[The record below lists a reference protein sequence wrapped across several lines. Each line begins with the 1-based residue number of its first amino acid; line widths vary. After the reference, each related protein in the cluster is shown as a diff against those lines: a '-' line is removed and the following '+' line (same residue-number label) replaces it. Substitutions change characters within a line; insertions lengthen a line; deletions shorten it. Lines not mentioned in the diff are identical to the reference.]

1 MLRKFIVTILFI
13 IICLPFLTGQSIN
26 TTFGKNRVQY
36 HQNFKYWWVYET
48 QNFKTYWYDRGKFV
62 GIPTLQLAE
71 MDFNEIQDILEHRMN
86 DKIEIIVYSDLSDLK
101 MSNIGL
107 EETFITVSGRTKT
120 SNNKVFVYFDGN
132 HNNLR
137 KQIRQGVADV
147 FINSMLYGNS
157 FQEVV
162 QNAVMFNI
170 PEWYQQGIAKYVE
183 TSWDEKSDDD
193 LRNLLTRERRKY
205 KNFRRLSKD
214 HPQLAGHSFWKF
226 IGDTYGKS
234 SISNLLYLTR
244 INRNMEAAFIY
255 VIGVPFRQLREDWY
269 AFYLNQYK
277 EINPKL
283 DQLSKEDL
291 LKVKIKRKGEVSD
304 LKISADGRYA
314 SYVINRIG
322 KYKVH
327 VYDFEKEASF
337 SVLKVGKRNPLEI
350 TDYNYPIISWSS
362 EGSEMSIIYEKR
374 DIVYQKRISL
384 DTDEVVND
392 LFAPEYRRVY
402 SADYLNEEEMVISA
416 TTDGFSDLYLYNMRN
431 RQSTRLIND
440 FYDDLDVKVVELK
453 GKKGVLFSSN
463 RTDNYIVPRKLDT
476 ILPIAEFDVFF
487 LEINSDDN
495 KLYRISNTPGESDRQ
510 PILLGSDKVA
520 YLSGGSGIIN
530 RKIASIS
537 ELGVLPQAYYNS
549 NENSNIQEH
558 DAEGGRYLY
567 VENFGFKDAIVNKP
581 IDFNDKV
588 NPTVTEFKRITKG
601 LKKADVNVD
610 DNESNVVHIESSNFI
625 DPEYYF
631 QTQFGDEIK
640 VDEPEFDFN
649 IFTPASPPPKA
660 STQFKAKNNV
670 VKFINS
676 RATAARLRFRIDD
689 VVSRLDNSVLFEGLD
704 SYAGDRQ
711 EAYQHQPFGYLVK
724 TTVKDIFEDYTFEG
738 GIRLPTS
745 LNGSE
750 AFITFDDKKKRIDK
764 RYALYRRSISERPEF
779 FANPNLSTRKNTTI
793 AMYQL
798 RYPFD
803 FFTSIRASATYRT
816 DNFFDLVNER
826 SNLEAPNI
834 TGQRLG
840 LKLEYIYD
848 NTLDVDINIKN
859 GMRYKFYIEGVNSM
873 NINLTAP
880 VAFNLSKGFMTVLGT
895 DVRHYTPIGKY
906 AVWANRIAAA
916 TNFGSERTLYYLGGV
931 ESWLGP
937 VFNQDTPTPANNY
950 AFTAVAANL
959 RGFTF
964 NARNGTTFALF
975 NSEIRLPIFNMLSPG
990 TIKYK
995 IIRDFQLTA
1004 FFDAGT
1010 SWHGLTPFS
1019 DENVIN
1025 TLTLE
1030 SPPTVVVNVQ
1040 YFRDPLIY
1048 GYGFGARTSLFGYFV
1063 KLDYGWGVETRIVQK
1078 PRVYLSFGMDF

>member
-1 MLRKFIVTILFI
+1 M
-13 IICLPFLTGQSIN
+13 
-26 TTFGKNRVQY
+26 
-36 HQNFKYWWVYET
+36 
-48 QNFKTYWYDRGKFV
+48 
-62 GIPTLQLAE
+62 QLAE
-71 MDFNEIQDILEHRMN
+71 MDFNEIQEILEHRMN
-86 DKIEIIVYSDLSDLK
+86 DKIEIVVYSDLSDLK

-120 SNNKVFVYFDGN
+120 AKNKVFVYFDGN

-137 KQIRQGVADV
+137 KQIRQGVAEV

-157 FQEVV
+157 FQEIV

-170 PEWYQQGIAKYVE
+170 PDWYQQGISKYVE
-183 TSWDEKSDDD
+183 TEWDEYSDDN
-193 LRNLLTRERRKY
+193 LRNLLTREKKKY

-214 HPQLAGHSFWKF
+214 HPQIAGHSFWKF

-255 VIGVPFRQLREDWY
+255 VIGVPFKQLREDWY
-269 AFYLNQYK
+269 AYYLNQYK
-277 EINPKL
+277 ELNPKL

-291 LKVKIKRKGEVSD
+291 IKTKFKRSSKVSD
-304 LKISADGRYA
+304 VKISADGKFA
-314 SYVINRIG
+314 SYVENRIG
-322 KYKVH
+322 KYKVYI
-327 VYDFEKEASF
+327 YDFEKEAQF
-337 SVLKVGKRNPLEI
+337 SVLKVGKRNALEI
-350 TDYNYPIISWSS
+350 TDYEYPVISWASAGN
-362 EGSEMSIIYEKR
+362 EVSIIYEKR
-374 DIVYQKRISL
+374 DILYQKRISL
-384 DTDEVVND
+384 DTDEVLDD

-402 SADYLNEEEMVISA
+402 SADYLNNEEMIISA

-431 RQSTRLIND
+431 RQSTRIIND
-440 FYDDLDVKVVELK
+440 FYDDLDVKVAEIK

-463 RTDNYIVPRKLDT
+463 RTDNYMIPRKLDT

-487 LEINSDDN
+487 LELDVDQN
-495 KLYRISNTPGESDRQ
+495 KLYRISKTPGESDRQ
-510 PILLGSDKVA
+510 PILIGKDQVA

-530 RKIASIS
+530 RKIATIS

-549 NENSNIQEH
+549 NENSNIEEH
-558 DAEGGRYLY
+558 DAEGGNYIY
-567 VENFGFKDAIVNKP
+567 VQKFGFKDAIVSKS
-581 IDFNDKV
+581 IDFNSRI
-588 NPTVTEFKRITKG
+588 NPVVTEYKRITKG
-601 LKKADVNVD
+601 LKKVDVSVD
-610 DNESNVVHIESSNFI
+610 ENISNVVHIESSKFI

-631 QTQFGDEIK
+631 QT
-640 VDEPEFDFN
+640 EFSDVIEEDKSELDFN
-649 IFTPASPPPKA
+649 IFTPTTTSRQGNVIQDKA
-660 STQFKAKNNV
+660 TNNI

-676 RATAARLRFRIDD
+676 RATAARLRFRVDD

-724 TTVKDIFEDYTFEG
+724 ATVKDVFEDYTFEG
-738 GIRLPTS
+738 GVRLPTS

-750 AFITFDDKKKRIDK
+750 AFLTFDDKKKRIDK

-798 RYPFD
+798 RYPLD
-803 FFTSIRASATYRT
+803 YFTSIRASATYRT

-873 NINLTAP
+873 NISLTAP
-880 VAFNLSKGFMTVLGT
+880 VEFNLNKGFMTVIGT
-895 DVRHYTPIGKY
+895 DIRHYTPIGRY
-906 AVWANRIAAA
+906 AVWANRFAAA

-931 ESWLGP
+931 ESWLAP
-937 VFNQDTPTPANNY
+937 VFNQDTPTPENNY

-959 RGFTF
+959 RGFKF

-975 NSEIRLPIFNMLSPG
+975 NSEVRLPIFNMISAG
-990 TIKYK
+990 RIKYK

-1004 FFDAGT
+1004 FFDAGS

-1063 KLDYGWGVETRIVQK
+1063 KVDYGWGVETRIVQK
-1078 PRVYLSFGMDF
+1078 PRLYLSFGMDF